1 MKVPFIHILMCL
13 NPLTWYYDNSVI
25 EDDVQNGIGLVSFS
39 SLAPSL
45 AENIKFDVTGF
56 GRNI

>member
-1 MKVPFIHILMCL
+1 MCL

-56 GRNI
+56 GRNIWKKY